1 MPNATSTAWPADRR
15 RSARRQA
22 AGATNP
28 HVDADDLAA
37 FRAAVDG
44 ARPLPAADRVSFEAP
59 KPSPRPRQRELDEAA
74 AITASLYGPF
84 EIDDLL
90 AIGDADSFLRSGL
103 SRTVLRDLRRGRWS
117 IQNHTDLHGLN
128 RHEAHEEVS
137 RFIAESIVAGKRC
150 IRIVHGRGYGSPG
163 REGILRPLV
172 KSWLSRRKDVLA
184 FCHAPSCD
192 GGEGALW
199 VLLKADKA

>member
-1 MPNATSTAWPADRR
+1 MSQRHQPTPEE
-15 RSARRQA
+15 
-22 AGATNP
+22 
-28 HVDADDLAA
+28 LAA
-37 FRAAVDG
+37 FYAAVDG
-44 ARPLPAADRVSFEAP
+44 AIPLRAPERVAFDPP

-74 AITASLYGPF
+74 AITESLYGPF

-90 AIGDADSFLRSGL
+90 AIGDADSFLRTGL

-137 RFIAESIVAGKRC
+137 RFLAESISAGKRC
-150 IRIVHGRGYGSPG
+150 LRIVHGRGYGSPG

>member
-1 MPNATSTAWPADRR
+1 MTQRR
-15 RSARRQA
+15 HP
-22 AGATNP
+22 TP
-28 HVDADDLAA
+28 EDLAA

-44 ARPLPAADRVSFEAP
+44 AIPLRVPQRVAFEPP

-74 AITASLYGPF
+74 AVTESLYGPF

-90 AIGDADSFLRSGL
+90 AIGDSDSYLRTGL
-103 SRTVLRDLRRGRWS
+103 PRNVLRDLRRGRWS

-137 RFIAESIVAGKRC
+137 RFLAESHSAGKRC
-150 IRIVHGRGYGSPG
+150 LRIVHGRGHGSPG
-163 REGILRPLV
+163 REGILRQLV
-172 KSWLSRRKDVLA
+172 KSWLARRKDVLA
-184 FCHAPSCD
+184 FCHAPPCD

-199 VLLKADKA
+199 VLLKANLRG

>member
-1 MPNATSTAWPADRR
+1 MSQRHQPTPEE
-15 RSARRQA
+15 
-22 AGATNP
+22 
-28 HVDADDLAA
+28 LAA
-37 FRAAVDG
+37 FFAAVDG
-44 ARPLPAADRVSFEAP
+44 AIPLRTPERVAFEPP

-74 AITASLYGPF
+74 AITESLYGPF

-90 AIGDADSFLRSGL
+90 AIGDADSFLRTGL
-103 SRTVLRDLRRGRWS
+103 SRTVLRDLRRGRGS

-137 RFIAESIVAGKRC
+137 RFLAESISTGKRC
-150 IRIVHGRGYGSPG
+150 VRIVHGRGYGSPG